1 MSKQASPIKLS
12 GGGVQT
18 TGTGA
23 DSPYNQ
29 QQPQLKQGGLG
40 SGMPI

>member
-12 GGGVQT
+12 GGGSGGQA

-23 DSPYNQ
+23 ESPYNQ
-29 QQPQLKQGGLG
+29 QQP
-40 SGMPI
+40 

>member
-1 MSKQASPIKLS
+1 MSKQASPVKLS
-12 GGGVQT
+12 GGGGGQT

-29 QQPQLKQGGLG
+29 Q
-40 SGMPI
+40 

>member
-1 MSKQASPIKLS
+1 MSKQASPVKLS
-12 GGGVQT
+12 GGGGGGQA

-29 QQPQLKQGGLG
+29 Q
-40 SGMPI
+40 